1 MSHLRTIA
9 LLSIFAAAALC
20 ACSGSDS
27 SERSAPKKVDSR
39 LLLFGVDGATW
50 DLMDPLLKEGLL
62 PNFKKLIDHGVR
74 SPLKTY
80 KPTLSPLIWTTIAT
94 GFAPKKHGIEGFT
107 AKVRGT
113 DEKVLVTSNMRK
125 VKAVWNILSEHEKTV
140 GVIGWWASYPAQKV
154 NGFVISDQAGTLRKE
169 NYRIALDLKPAAD
182 DDKIDPKTTWPP
194 SLATELK
201 DHLRLSSKIDAAI
214 IDRFFELDA
223 KQREELAQ
231 DGIVDKEDILS
242 IFKFAYLI
250 DRSFIDSG
258 LVALE
263 KHKPDFG
270 ALYLNGLDA
279 AEHHFWKYFEPGE
292 FENVREEDI
301 ARYEKV
307 IRRYYVYMDEILG
320 RLMKLY
326 PLESSTIM
334 VVSDHGHEANANY
347 DPSSSNH
354 YNRICSGGH
363 EEAPDGVFIM
373 GGVLAGR
380 GKIPAP
386 NVFDVTP
393 TILTLMGTPVGRD
406 MPGKTVME
414 SIDRKFLGSHPPTKV
429 NTHGPNPFF
438 SQAPVPSAM
447 NDALK
452 EKLRGLGYIE

>member
-1 MSHLRTIA
+1 MSHHRIID

-27 SERSAPKKVDSR
+27 SERSDPEKVDSK
-39 LLLFGVDGATW
+39 LLLFGIDGATW
-50 DLMDPLLKEGLL
+50 DLMDPLLEKGLL
-62 PNFKKLIDHGVR
+62 PNFEKLIDHGVR

-113 DEKVLVTSNMRK
+113 GETVLVTSNMRK

-169 NYRIALDLKPAAD
+169 NYRIALDLKPAHDAG
-182 DDKIDPKTTWPP
+182 IDPKTTWPP
-194 SLATELK
+194 SLATDLK
-201 DHLRLSSKIDAAI
+201 DHLRLSSKIDVAI

-223 KQREELAQ
+223 KQREKLAQ
-231 DGIVDKEDILS
+231 DGTVDKEDILS

-258 LVALE
+258 LVALA
-263 KHKPDFG
+263 KYKPDFG

-279 AEHHFWKYFEPGE
+279 AEHHFWKYFEPGK
-292 FENVREEDI
+292 FENVRAEDI
-301 ARYEKV
+301 ARYEK
-307 IRRYYVYMDEILG
+307 IIHRYYIYMDEILG

-326 PLESSTIM
+326 PLKSSTIM

-347 DPSSSNH
+347 DPSSSDH

-363 EEAPDGVFIM
+363 EEAPDGIFIL

-380 GKIPAP
+380 GKIPRP

-393 TILTLMGTPVGRD
+393 TILALMGAPVGQD
-406 MPGKTVME
+406 MPGEITLE
-414 SIDRKFLGSHPPTKV
+414 SIDRKFLRSHPPTKV
-429 NTHGPNPFF
+429 KTHGPNPFF
-438 SQAPVPSAM
+438 SATPVPSAM

>member
-1 MSHLRTIA
+1 
-9 LLSIFAAAALC
+9 
-20 ACSGSDS
+20 
-27 SERSAPKKVDSR
+27 
-39 LLLFGVDGATW
+39 
-50 DLMDPLLKEGLL
+50 MDPLLKEGLL
-62 PNFKKLIDHGVR
+62 PNFEKLIDHGVR

-107 AKVRGT
+107 AKVRGNGET
-113 DEKVLVTSNMRK
+113 VLVTSNMRK

-169 NYRIALDLKPAAD
+169 NYRIALDLKPAHDAE
-182 DDKIDPKTTWPP
+182 IDPKTTWPP
-194 SLATELK
+194 SLATDLK
-201 DHLRLSSKIDAAI
+201 NHLRLSSKIDVAI

-223 KQREELAQ
+223 RQRDKLAQ
-231 DGIVDKEDILS
+231 DGTVDKEDILS

-258 LVALE
+258 LVALA
-263 KHKPDFG
+263 KYKPDFG

-292 FENVREEDI
+292 FENVRVEDI

-307 IRRYYVYMDEILG
+307 IHRYYVYMDEVLG

-347 DPSSSNH
+347 DPSSSDH

-363 EEAPDGVFIM
+363 EEAPDGIFIL

-380 GKIPAP
+380 GKIPRP

-393 TILTLMGTPVGRD
+393 TILALMGAPVGQD
-406 MPGKTVME
+406 MPGKIALE
-414 SIDRKFLGSHPPTKV
+414 SIDREFLRFHPPTKV
-429 NTHGPNPFF
+429 KTHGPNPFF
-438 SQAPVPSAM
+438 SAAPVPSAM